1 MKLNN
6 IRTDKLS
13 KIIRLVNLIEPFIK
27 SVISLLRLGRI
38 EVQYD
43 PESFKKFSASLL
55 KELSNKGVKET
66 VKLYKDYHRVGTS
79 VVLEIDF
86 EPVPRRR
93 TISGTKIPRD
103 LRPLIA
109 LLTGSVFEKRIG
121 MTILN
126 LYKLLRLAPSDDL
139 SAITEGGAPVATELM
154 ESFATFLK
162 RCPNFMVR
170 STKPNPETQREYL
183 GYLSSANGPN
193 GPMLRTAHRD
203 AIALFHDKPLLE
215 SVLALLKITGGS
227 IYKDLLSMISAI
239 EKIKDKPLP
248 DSIHSKVSQ
257 LSEGGGKTRNIAII
271 DYYSQSALKWIHD
284 TLMSRLRDIKSD
296 ATYSQEDGF
305 ALVRAKAKSS
315 GYCASL
321 DLSSATDRFPISLQI
336 LVINKIFGETIGK
349 LWSEVISIKRKFHL
363 KDRIFSWERGQPLGA
378 LSSWATFA
386 LTHHIFIRWCA
397 NDPYYSN
404 YVILGDD
411 VAIMDEQVATV
422 YRDRMEKC
430 GVKINMSKGFISKGT
445 KIYGEFAKRIFLNE
459 DELSGIPIDL
469 IVSCRK
475 TLYMIPDFIKF
486 LQRRWNVV
494 LPGSE
499 LYAPE
504 CFSFLS
510 QKGKRLLSI
519 VLVFRSTVEAKINL
533 GFPWCALNS
542 EDTLYTTMVVHY
554 FRAFEERIS
563 TFMDEGSMLRSKLI
577 TEKIIN
583 PIAKSEGNHVS
594 DMVLVHLQTSSHP
607 MALLALK
614 MGMLLTKAEAN
625 INASYENLDNFITE
639 FLPDVHLRSYF
650 YDRKTVRNVTLGK
663 VGLKIYY
670 DSIKELNETKPL
682 QN

>member
-1 MKLNN
+1 MKMKN
-6 IRTDKLS
+6 IKPDKLS

-27 SVISLLRLGRI
+27 SVISLLRLGNVVVR
-38 EVQYD
+38 YD
-43 PESFKKFSASLL
+43 PDSFKKFSRYLL
-55 KELSNKGVKET
+55 KELSNKGARET
-66 VKLYKDYHRVGTS
+66 VKLYKEYHRVGTC

-93 TISGTKIPRD
+93 MIKGTKIPRD
-103 LRPLIA
+103 LRPLLV
-109 LLTGSVFEKRIG
+109 LLTGTVFEKRIG

-139 SAITEGGAPVATELM
+139 STITEGGAPVTTELID
-154 ESFATFLK
+154 SFTTFLK

-170 STKPNPETQREYL
+170 STKPNQDSQREFL
-183 GYLSSANGPN
+183 GYITSANGPN
-193 GPMLRTAHRD
+193 GPMLRTSHRD
-203 AIALFHDKPLLE
+203 AIALYHDKPLLE
-215 SVLALLKITGGS
+215 SVLSLLEITGGS
-227 IYKDLLSMISAI
+227 IHKDLISMIAAI
-239 EKIKDKPLP
+239 EKMKDKPLP
-248 DSIHSKVSQ
+248 HSIHSKVSQ

-271 DYYSQSALKWIHD
+271 DYYSQTSLKWIHD
-284 TLMSRLRDIKSD
+284 VLMSRLKDIRCD

-305 ALVRAKAKSS
+305 ALVRSKAKVSE
-315 GYCASL
+315 YCASL
-321 DLSSATDRFPISLQI
+321 DLSSATDTFPIVLQI
-336 LVINKIFGETIGK
+336 LVINKIFGDKVGK
-349 LWSEVISIKRKFHL
+349 LWSEVISLRRKFHL
-363 KDRIFSWERGQPLGA
+363 KDRIFSWGRGQPLGA
-378 LSSWATFA
+378 LSSWASFA
-386 LTHHIFIRWCA
+386 LTHHLFIRWCA

-422 YRDRMEKC
+422 YRDRMAKC
-430 GVKINMSKGFISKGT
+430 GVQVNMSKGFISKGT

-475 TLYMIPDFIKF
+475 TLYMIPDFLNFIT
-486 LQRRWNVV
+486 RRWNIV

-519 VLVFRSTVEAKINL
+519 VLVFRSTIEAKINL

-542 EDTLYTTMVVHY
+542 EDTLLTTMTVHY

-563 TFMDEGSMLRSKLI
+563 TFMDEGSMLRSKFI
-577 TEKIIN
+577 TENIIK
-583 PIAKSEGNHVS
+583 PISKNEGNHVS
-594 DMVLVHLQTSSHP
+594 DMVLAHLQTSSHP

-663 VGLKIYY
+663 TALKIYY
-670 DSIKELNETKPL
+670 DSIKELNVTKPL